1 MSVQSATNRT
11 KIRCPKRVHKQ
22 LDKTL
27 FGYAAAASAAGVGL
41 LALAAPAAEASVVF
55 TKTNAVLASNT
66 SLSIDLNND
75 GVNDVTLVNTFHI
88 GGALNTGSSFIQHGF
103 LYAQATQP
111 GAGVV
116 ASSRFVAAFGS
127 KKQIGPQNRF
137 ASGPILAMERC
148 NTPPDTSYAILS
160 GPWGNGTNKFLGLK
174 FAINGET
181 HYGWVRINVS
191 HSLCTL
197 TATITGYAYET
208 VPDKR
213 IVTGQ
218 RVGSAQVATGAA
230 ESPASTGV
238 ATLGLLATGAA
249 GLVAWRRECGAS

>member
-1 MSVQSATNRT
+1 MQSSSNQA
-11 KIRCPKRVHKQ
+11 KIRTHKSVNKQ

-41 LALAAPAAEASVVF
+41 LALAAPPAEASVVF
-55 TKTNAVLASNT
+55 TKTNVVLASNT
-66 SLSIDLNND
+66 SLAIDLNND
-75 GVNDVTLVNTFHI
+75 GVTDVTIVNTFHI

-116 ASSRFVAAFGS
+116 ADSRFVLAFGAQ
-127 KKQIGPQNRF
+127 KQIGPQNRF
-137 ASGPILAMERC
+137 ASGPIIAMERC
-148 NTPPDTSYAILS
+148 NTPPDSSYPILS

-181 HYGWVRINVS
+181 HYGWVRINTS
-191 HSLCTL
+191 HSMCHL

-218 RVGSAQVATGAA
+218 RIGSAEIATGGAGAHAA
-230 ESPASTGV
+230 TGL
-238 ATLGLLATGAA
+238 ATLGLLATGAS
-249 GLVAWRRECGAS
+249 GLVAWRRE